1 MWQWILTESSATYGK
16 WYGVELSEE
25 NKKQFLIPEGFAHGF
40 LVLSDEAEFC
50 YKVNDFWHPNDEG
63 GLAWNDRSDRH
74 PVAGCDRSCQGAPSA
89 GRVLHDGWNTV
100 NTFGERAIRNVFC
113 FFFSFSSPYCSAA
126 MFFAGEQSKNL
137 NTIADIYDTLADFK
151 MTRKDLIVALGG
163 GVTGDM
169 AGFAAATYL
178 RGIDFVQ
185 IPTSLLAQV
194 DSSVGGKTGVDIA
207 QGKNLV
213 GAFYQPKAVLID
225 PDTLSTLP
233 DQFITDGMAEIIKYG
248 CIKDS
253 EFFEML
259 ANGDAL
265 EHIDDVIETC
275 VKIKRDVVNR
285 DEKEAGERMLLN
297 FGHTLGHA
305 IEKIYNYTGIT
316 HGMAVAVGMVMM
328 TKASEKH
335 GLTEAG
341 TAYKIEEVCATYGLP
356 TTDDASLEKIAE
368 AAQTDK
374 KTSGSSI
381 NVVLLEKIGTSF
393 TKKVAISDL
402 LDFITP

>member
-1 MWQWILTESSATYGK
+1 MRKMMIHYKGIPI
-16 WYGVELSEE
+16 YPIILSENFDGLGAAFEKLSVKDRKVCIVTDSHVAEHYLAQVEAIAAAHCASAVHFIFPAGEESKTLATVE
-25 NKKQFLIPEGFAHGF
+25 NLYEFLIQNKFERR
-40 LVLSDEAEFC
+40 DM
-50 YKVNDFWHPNDEG
+50 
-63 GLAWNDRSDRH
+63 LA
-74 PVAGCDRSCQGAPSA
+74 
-89 GRVLHDGWNTV
+89 
-100 NTFGERAIRNVFC
+100 
-113 FFFSFSSPYCSAA
+113 
-126 MFFAGEQSKNL
+126 
-137 NTIADIYDTLADFK
+137 
-151 MTRKDLIVALGG
+151 ALGG
-163 GVTGDM
+163 GVVGDLTG
-169 AGFAAATYL
+169 FTAATYL

-265 EHIDDVIETC
+265 EHIDYVIETC

>member
-1 MWQWILTESSATYGK
+1 MKTIHVSTGSPYDIMIERGILDNCGEIIKKLSNAEKITIVTDTNVAPLYK
-16 WYGVELSEE
+16 W
-25 NKKQFLIPEGFAHGF
+25 
-40 LVLSDEAEFC
+40 
-50 YKVNDFWHPNDEG
+50 
-63 GLAWNDRSDRH
+63 
-74 PVAGCDRSCQGAPSA
+74 
-89 GRVLHDGWNTV
+89 RVLNSLSQQGYQTTAH
-100 NTFGERAIRNVFC
+100 VFQ
-113 FFFSFSSPYCSAA
+113 
-126 MFFAGEQSKNL
+126 AGEQSKNL
-137 NTIADIYDTLADFK
+137 NTI
-151 MTRKDLIVALGG
+151 
-163 GVTGDM
+163 
-169 AGFAAATYL
+169 ATYL

-233 DQFITDGMAEIIKYG
+233 DQFITDGMAEVIKYG

-356 TTDDASLEKIAE
+356 TTDEASLENIAE